1 MKKVLVATA
10 VVAVLAGCQSNDTVK
25 DVQQIDCFYPD
36 APTTEAPRWVCDVM
50 PTGIEMGAVGYAKK
64 SVAGLNIMRDVA
76 TNDARARLAQQFE
89 TNVNTLFK
97 QATTANI
104 ASSSTDGVSEEVNE
118 YLESVIKNVTS
129 RTLSNSKVIVT
140 QRSPGGGLYTL
151 VGMDK
156 ATYDENIAKVVA
168 AAGNKDP
175 ELWNKFNSKKAAEEL
190 DAALSS
196 LQKL

>member
-1 MKKVLVATA
+1 MSKKLVTA
-10 VVAVLAGCQSNDTVK
+10 VALGLLAGCASNDTVQN
-25 DVQQIDCFYPD
+25 VQQIDCFYPD
-36 APTTEAPRWVCDVM
+36 APTVAAPRWVCDVM
-50 PTGIEMGAVGYAKK
+50 PEGIEMGAVGYAKK
-64 SVAGLNIMRDVA
+64 SVAGLSIMRDVA

-89 TNVNTLFK
+89 SNVNTLFK

-104 ASSSTDGVSEEVNE
+104 NSTTENVSEQVSE
-118 YLESVIKNVTS
+118 YFESVTKNVTS
-129 RTLSNSKVIVT
+129 RTLSNSRVIVT

-156 ATYDENIAKVVA
+156 ATYDANLAQVIS

-175 ELWNKFNSKKAAEEL
+175 QLWNKFNNKKAAEEL
-190 DAALSS
+190 NAVLSS